1 MKIEIL
7 NKAMKDLSKIDKSQA
22 LKILKAIEHLSNYP
36 DDTMAELLIKSF
48 AIMSLLCIIVSIINK
63 VILNNEVNFTPF
75 SSTIYS
81 LFFMMLFMHLN
92 NKSTTSSI
100 ILYGLTFIST
110 MISIW
115 I

>member
-1 MKIEIL
+1 MIKLNSTDREIL
-7 NKAMKDLSKIDKSQA
+7 DIIKDIVKSNNKWQD
-22 LKILKAIEHLSNYP
+22 P